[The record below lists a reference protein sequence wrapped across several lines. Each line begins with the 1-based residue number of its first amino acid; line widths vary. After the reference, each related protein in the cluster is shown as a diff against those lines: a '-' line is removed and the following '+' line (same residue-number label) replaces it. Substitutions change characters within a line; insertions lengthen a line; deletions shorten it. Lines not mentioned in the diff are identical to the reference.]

1 MGEKKARTWFRIH
14 VDIWEHMGCPT
25 DINAA
30 LRRILSIGP
39 KPVRDKIKKNR
50 SSKPRANLKD
60 IKPGDTV
67 TFPRDTYRYESIL
80 QNVYRY
86 NSSKTTMAVWADEKN
101 TYVYRYKVKK

>member
-1 MGEKKARTWFRIH
+1 MREYICFYLANR
-14 VDIWEHMGCPT
+14 
-25 DINAA
+25 
-30 LRRILSIGP
+30 LRLGVGP
-39 KPVRDKIKKNR
+39 KPVSKIKKNR

-67 TFPRDTYRYESIL
+67 TFPKDTYRYESIL